1 MKTEKQSRREF
12 LKSGAIDI
20 TAEGPAKNAMAG
32 EIASPE
38 SGAAWGESVINESS
52 YSALATV
59 NYLQRGLQT

>member
-1 MKTEKQSRREF
+1 MKTEKQSRQF
-12 LKSGAIDI
+12 LKSSAIDI

-32 EIASPE
+32 EAASP
-38 SGAAWGESVINESS
+38 GAGVAWGESVISESS